1 MLTDGIEVAP
11 VDTLPGGHILP
22 EQAVNHHI
30 RMTADR
36 AGEVGVKLKSES
48 KVTNILCLVDSLR
61 HRADRQD
68 LDHILLRLPLDLLE
82 ELIEIV

>member
-1 MLTDGIEVAP
+1 M
-11 VDTLPGGHILP
+11 ILL
-22 EQAVNHHI
+22 VNHHI

-36 AGEVGVKLKSES
+36 AGEVSVKLKSES
-48 KVTNILCLVDSLR
+48 KVTNILSLVDSLR